1 MRPKTSATMSWM
13 RCDARWAGGGATGR
27 RAAVELGEH
36 LVGQRPID
44 RGVGQRRV
52 GDDADQRGLEAAQV
66 VGDALGDQL
75 QDAVVADVDPVVVG
89 ALAQHRQPRGGVGR
103 ADVDQQPG
111 LEALAQAVLEL
122 GHVAR
127 RAVGGQHQLAARLVQ
142 RVEGVEELLLGLHLA
157 LEELHVVDQQ
167 DVVAPVAVLEGVD
180 VAGLQR
186 LEELV
191 GEALDRRVADGQP
204 ATVGA
209 DVVADAVQ
217 QVGLAD
223 AGRADD
229 EERVV
234 GLAGQLGDRER
245 RGVGEAVGVADDELL
260 EGELGV
266 QARGLALGEERGA
279 RVVGDGRRRGQAVRR
294 RVSSSRRRRGAPR
307 ARRCRRRGWSAPRRR
322 GSPRSAAAPTRAPR
336 TGRAGRSD
344 RRRCRPSAAAR
355 ARCRTRTPA
364 PGVAPPPAG
373 GSRWGRGP
381 ASRQGGA
388 AP

>member
-1 MRPKTSATMSWM
+1 MRRGGQELVA
-13 RCDARWAGGGATGR
+13 REAEDLGDDVLDALHARAGRRRRDRLASGR
-27 RAAVELGEH
+27 RAGSSTSSASVAV
-36 LVGQRPID
+36 D
-44 RGVGQRRV
+44 RRVGQRRV
-52 GDDADQRGLEAAQV
+52 GDDADQRGLEAAEV

-89 ALAQHRQPRGGVGR
+89 ALAQHRQARGGVGR

-142 RVEGVEELLLGLHLA
+142 RVEGVEELLLGLDLA

-204 ATVGA
+204 AAVGA

-260 EGELGV
+260 EGELRV
-266 QARGLALGEERGA
+266 QARGLGVVEERGA
-279 RVVGDGRRRGQAVRR
+279 GSSATAGAVGRPAGVVGVAVP
-294 RVSSSRRRRGAPR
+294 SSSRSSTR
-307 ARRCRRRGWSAPRRR
+307 ATLP
-322 GSPRSAAAPTRAPR
+322 SPRMVRAASSRI
-336 TGRAGRSD
+336 
-344 RRRCRPSAAAR
+344 AA
-355 ARCRTRTPA
+355 
-364 PGVAPPPAG
+364 
-373 GSRWGRGP
+373 
-381 ASRQGGA
+381 
-388 AP
+388 